1 MESNLKPLPS
11 NQKYVN
17 VILLDGEQSIIAVEV
32 KWKVQDLFD
41 QVCMLVGFKDDQLFG
56 LSIARQESTCVE
68 YEFLE
73 PKNKISKYAPK
84 GWKTDSGSGLDK
96 SGKPILQV
104 WFRVQLYVE
113 HVSLLKDDAT
123 RHHYYLQ
130 LKQNILSAP
139 VLFRE
144 EACFV
149 LASYA
154 LQADLGNY
162 SDELHKAHYFDP
174 YKYFPEWVIRRRG
187 QSYILKHVPMMH
199 RDQRGTTK
207 VYAQKAFI
215 REASTT
221 IEHTMHLYRLKKVK
235 TEETPSIW
243 LGICTRGIQLYEDSG
258 EGKYLLCEYAW
269 NIIKRLVFQKK
280 KFELQVEGVSDG
292 RKINYY
298 TGNEAKSK
306 HLLRLCK
313 LTHAFQMKT
322 QPIVDRARKRENIQ
336 EKKRYRE
343 SYISTDVSWSDLDS
357 SMTISFTDVSNK
369 KELQRRS
376 VVSHGSSATTSGIVS
391 DERPQM
397 EKSLSEA
404 ENEADDLA
412 YVLDGDLT
420 KKARAAMSP
429 TGLSQLDNTLTRR
442 EAGQGNNSYP
452 LSTPDVPVQHGVSN
466 SVMSNNYNSLGG
478 FRSSASDSDDE
489 DDEPE
494 DRRCTHRKEHTKDRR
509 RASPQSGPLQ
519 IVDPRKIQEEIQGKV
534 AAAPFLNALCND
546 RTLLLM
552 QIQQRGESYDNLAG
566 NELYRT
572 ESDPCRTPSSQSSG
586 RDGTVSADP
595 NDINTSLTTLV
606 SHSSIDSDVHKLHSM
621 HNSSSLLASQSLAK
635 HQTVSGLNSL
645 PDQSLSRFD
654 ARYDLQRQANNRLKC
669 QTLPS
674 KMTASEQMLL
684 LGGSGVIKEE
694 CVSYSAPNLSPG
706 AQVAIP
712 GCS

>member
-1 MESNLKPLPS
+1 MDGSHKPLPS

-17 VILLDGEQSIIAVEV
+17 VIFLDGEESRIAIEV
-32 KWKVQDLFD
+32 KCKVQDLFD
-41 QVCMLVGFKDDQLFG
+41 QVCTLVGFKDDQLFG
-56 LSIARQESTCVE
+56 LAIARQQSTCIE

-73 PKNKISKYAPK
+73 PKNKLSKYAPK
-84 GWKTDSGSGLDK
+84 GWKAESGNGLDK
-96 SGKPILQV
+96 SGKPVVQV

-123 RHHYYLQ
+123 RHQYYLQ
-130 LKQNILSAP
+130 LKQNILAAP

-154 LQADLGNY
+154 LQADLGNH
-162 SDELHKAHYFDP
+162 SDELHKCHYFDP

-221 IEHTMHLYRLKKVK
+221 IEHTMQFYRLKKVK

-243 LGICTRGIQLYEDSG
+243 LGICTRGVQLYEDSG

-322 QPIVDRARKRENIQ
+322 QPMVDRARKRENIQ
-336 EKKRYRE
+336 DKKRYRE

-391 DERPQM
+391 DERPPM

-404 ENEADDLA
+404 ENEYDDLA
-412 YVLDGDLT
+412 YIPEEVLRKKT
-420 KKARAAMSP
+420 KSAMLAS
-429 TGLSQLDNTLTRR
+429 TQLDSTLTRR
-442 EAGQGNNSYP
+442 ENILGNNNFPISVPELP
-452 LSTPDVPVQHGVSN
+452 LQHGLSN
-466 SVMSNNYNSLGG
+466 SLGTTVNSVGG
-478 FRSSASDSDDE
+478 FRSSASDSELSDDE

-494 DRRCTHRKEHTKDRR
+494 DLRCTHRKENTKDRR
-509 RASPQSGPLQ
+509 RASPLLRPLASIDRQ
-519 IVDPRKIQEEIQGKV
+519 KIQAEIQGKG
-534 AAAPFLNALCND
+534 ATAPFLNALCND

-552 QIQQRGESYDNLAG
+552 QIQQRGESYDNLAS

-572 ESDPCRTPSSQSSG
+572 ESDPYRTPSSQSSG
-586 RDGTVSADP
+586 KDVTINVDS

-606 SHSSIDSDVHKLHSM
+606 NHSSIDSDVHKIHSM
-621 HNSSSLLASQSLAK
+621 HNSSSLLASQHLSK
-635 HQTVSGLNSL
+635 HQTMSGLNSL
-645 PDQSLSRFD
+645 PIDG
-654 ARYDLQRQANNRLKC
+654 RYEQQGNNRLKC

-706 AQVAIP
+706 AQVAIS
-712 GCS
+712 GMS